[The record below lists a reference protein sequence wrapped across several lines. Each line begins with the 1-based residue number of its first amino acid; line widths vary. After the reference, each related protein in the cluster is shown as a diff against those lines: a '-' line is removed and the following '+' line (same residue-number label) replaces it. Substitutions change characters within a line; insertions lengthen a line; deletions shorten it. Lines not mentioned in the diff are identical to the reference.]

1 MRVGVGRQLLL
12 FRAGLQVDEQA
23 FGVLVPVLA
32 DAPARVAAFEGE
44 EPFIVE
50 VGAPE
55 QRLLVGVRQEGL
67 EGFARQEDQPE
78 PLVA

>member
-23 FGVLVPVLA
+23 FGVLA